1 MTFLFHWKHKNLLLF
16 IIGLLLAWFLGQD
29 KWFNDFIVGLGNYGY
44 LSAIL
49 AGALFVSTFTIATG
63 ALILMTLAKTLS
75 PIELILL
82 AGVGAV
88 LGDLLIFRF
97 VKDEV
102 EDNIAPI
109 YDKITGTHLKKILH
123 TKYFGW
129 TLPVIGAF
137 IIISPLPDELGI
149 SLLGISEIKTENF
162 LVIAWVSH
170 TIGMF
175 LLVSASIII

>member
-1 MTFLFHWKHKNLLLF
+1 MSLLFHWKHKNLLLF
-16 IIGLLLAWFLGQD
+16 IIGLLMAWFFSQN
-29 KWFNDFIVGLGNYGY
+29 KWFHDFFIGLGNYGY

-102 EDNIAPI
+102 EDDIAPI

>member
-1 MTFLFHWKHKNLLLF
+1 M
-16 IIGLLLAWFLGQD
+16 AWFLGQN
-29 KWFNDFIVGLGNYGY
+29 KGFHGFIIGLGNYGY

-49 AGALFVSTFTIATG
+49 AGVLFVSTFTIAIG
-63 ALILMTLAKTLS
+63 ALILMTLAQTLS

-82 AGVGAV
+82 AGIGAV

-102 EDNIAPI
+102 EDEIEPI

-129 TLPVIGAF
+129 TLPVIGAI

-149 SLLGISEIKTENF
+149 SLMGISEIKTEKF
-162 LVIAWVSH
+162 LIIAWISH

-175 LLVSASIII
+175 LFVTASIIF